1 MDFEAA
7 ARKAALVIIAE
18 KMQDNPDL
26 LSAGKQGYDTLK
38 EFLPWADDGQLGDV
52 WMAIVQIVEAAGV
65 VGSMGDGTVSEVID
79 AIAAGGKISAGYSYA
94 RHEGVL

>member
-1 MDFEAA
+1 MDFESA

-26 LSAGKQGYDTLK
+26 LSAGKQGYSTLK
-38 EFLPWADDGQLGDV
+38 EFLPWADDDQLGDV
-52 WMAIVQIVEAAGV
+52 WMAIVQIVDAAGA
-65 VGSMGDGTVSEVID
+65 VGSMGMGTVSEVIE
-79 AIAAGGKISAGYSYA
+79 AIVAGGKISAGYSYA